1 MKSSIIHFLLL
12 MLMLTI
18 GKSLHGKDLLLGNNQ
33 LESLKLAP
41 YMSILKEGLAGENP
55 SFYLENK
62 ELFSS
67 SAVKDPL
74 PSDQVYW
81 FRTDLKTSPALKFRF
96 YAIQFQFLTNVD
108 LYIYKKEKLIAH
120 KKAGAFI
127 QLNEIDS
134 LDSRFQFNLELDPNS
149 EYTLLFRVHHKKE
162 FRPIL
167 NFVLENV
174 HYSTQLHE
182 PKGLLNAFLFGAVM
196 ILMVYIALSWLV
208 TRYRSY
214 IWIFIFL
221 LSIEFYVLTLQ
232 YEFTDLLFGN
242 NPKLAWALGLVFL
255 RMGTISFYFFMFE
268 FLQLKK
274 LSNRLYNIACLIIV
288 IVGILMF
295 VSFIDSYY
303 ISKYYQIGNFNYA
316 MGLVNTAFL
325 IVTFTLIWKK
335 IDAAQKLLVL
345 GILWFAIGL
354 FVLILGVFLI
364 QETML
369 AIVPAIAQITII
381 FICVGFLVGIR
392 LRLKKMEEERVILLE
407 ENNRI
412 QKIHTQEIENKVI
425 ERTSELMEANREL
438 HLKQE
443 ELLEKNDYIGTLI
456 DELNHRVKNNLQLLY
471 GLSSLQPIGKDQKSN
486 PEPAAIKEMR
496 GRIKAMMLVNHLL
509 TSNKGEALQLND
521 LFTESTTYLQQLYDP
536 KFFVDISLELPQHC
550 WIPAKISLPL
560 SLIFTEIMTNTFKYA
575 FPPNFTG
582 QPKINIICK
591 ENEGLL
597 TFQFT
602 DNGVGSDHTSNGNSL
617 GISLIK
623 DLCRQ
628 IKGKLRISTN
638 QGFQYNIQFPLKHGY
653 SSTHH

>member
-1 MKSSIIHFLLL
+1 MKSRILNVFLLIVYFS
-12 MLMLTI
+12 I
-18 GKSLHGKDLLLGNNQ
+18 GHVLLAKELPLGNSQ

-41 YMSILKEGLAGENP
+41 YMSLLKEELAGENP
-55 SFYLENK
+55 IFYFENA
-62 ELFSS
+62 ELFSTQELT
-67 SAVKDPL
+67 DHL
-74 PSDQVYW
+74 PSDQIYW
-81 FRTDLKTSPALKFRF
+81 LRSEIKTAKDLKFRF

-108 LYIYKKEKLIAH
+108 LYIYKNDKLIAH
-120 KKAGAFI
+120 KKAGAFVE
-127 QLNEIDS
+127 LNEIDP
-134 LDSRFQFNLELDPNS
+134 LDSRFQFNFELDPNS
-149 EYTLLFRVHHKKE
+149 NYTLLFRVHHKKE
-162 FRPIL
+162 FSPIL
-167 NFVLENV
+167 NFVIENV
-174 HYSTQLHE
+174 HYNSQLHE
-182 PKGLLNAFLFGAVM
+182 PKGLLNAFLFGAVV

-232 YEFTDLLFGN
+232 HEFTDILFGN

-274 LSNRLYNIACLIIV
+274 ISKRLYNIACLIIV

-325 IVTFTLIWKK
+325 IITFSLIWKK

-354 FVLILGVFLI
+354 FVLIIGVFLI
-364 QETML
+364 QENML
-369 AIVPAIAQITII
+369 ALVPAVAQITII
-381 FICVGFLVGIR
+381 LICVGFLVGIR
-392 LRLKKMEEERVILLE
+392 LRLKKMEEERIVLLE

-412 QKIHTQEIENKVI
+412 QKIHTLEIENKVI
-425 ERTSELMEANREL
+425 ERTSELMEVNREL
-438 HLKQE
+438 QLKQE

-456 DELNHRVKNNLQLLY
+456 DEINHRVKNNLQLLY
-471 GLSSLQPIGKDQKSN
+471 GLSSLQPIGKDQKLH

-509 TSNKGEALQLND
+509 TSNKGEALQLMD
-521 LFTESTTYLQQLYDP
+521 LISESTTYLQQLYDP
-536 KFFVDISLELPQHC
+536 RFKVNIRLELPSKC

-560 SLIFTEIMTNTFKYA
+560 SLIFTEIMTNSFKYA
-575 FPPNFTG
+575 FPESFEDK
-582 QPKINIICK
+582 PKITIKCT
-591 ENEGLL
+591 ENEGILN
-597 TFQFT
+597 FQFK
-602 DNGVGSDHTSNGNSL
+602 DNGVGTEQVSNGHSIGL
-617 GISLIK
+617 SLIT

-628 IKGKLRISTN
+628 IKGKLSIQTKG
-638 QGFQYNIQFPLKHGY
+638 GFQYDIQFPIKHGY
-653 SSTHH
+653 SSTNY